1 MRDSRK
7 KGGGDMTGVMVL
19 ADDLSG
25 AAEVAGIVLERTT
38 NLELSLSGVDG
49 LGAAGRL
56 SATVGIVD
64 LDTRSRS
71 TAEAGT
77 RLSAA
82 LDAVPTG
89 TRVVVKIDSLLR
101 GHVAATVDVLA
112 RRGRVVVAAGHPGL
126 GRVVRDGVLFVNH
139 VPLHR
144 SSVWNAEPGHPPA
157 TVRDVV
163 GTAPSVAVPDVTG
176 DRDLDDVVA
185 SVADDPDAVLVG
197 SGALAAAVVR
207 TLPAVDAAADTTT
220 HGSSRDVL
228 TVVGTA
234 SVGARDQ
241 VARLA
246 EDGVPVVSVDAAA
259 IVAGRASTAEL
270 ESVLARGSAVLT
282 VSGPLDPSA
291 SGRLVAALGQFVA
304 RVVAGRSVDLALTGG
319 ETARAVVDALGIT
332 TLRPVGRVHYGAVVL
347 RAPDGR
353 RVVTRPGSFGD
364 RHSLSAIHAH
374 LAGLP
379 VGTVSQS

>member
-1 MRDSRK
+1 
-7 KGGGDMTGVMVL
+7 MTRTVVL
-19 ADDLSG
+19 SDDLSG
-25 AAEVAGIVLERTT
+25 AAEVAGTVLERTT
-38 NLELSLSGVDG
+38 DLELSLSGVDG
-49 LGAAGRL
+49 FTAA
-56 SATVGIVD
+56 VGIVD

-71 TAEAGT
+71 AAEAGA

-82 LDAVPTG
+82 LGAVPAG

-101 GHVAATVDVLA
+101 GHVATTVDVLA

-126 GRVVRDGVLFVNH
+126 GRIVRNGVLYVND

-144 SSVWNAEPGHPPA
+144 SSVWNAEPGLPPA
-157 TVRDVV
+157 SVRDVV

-176 DRDLDDVVA
+176 NRDLDDVVA
-185 SVADDPDAVLVG
+185 SVADDPDVVLVG
-197 SGALAAAVVR
+197 SGALAAALVR
-207 TLPAVDAAADTTT
+207 TLPAATAARDTHPADPA
-220 HGSSRDVL
+220 RDVL

-259 IVAGRASTAEL
+259 VLAGRASTAEL
-270 ESVLARGSAVLT
+270 EGALARGSAVLT

-291 SGRLVAALGQFVA
+291 SGRLVVALGHLVA
-304 RVVAGRSVDLALTGG
+304 RVAAGRAVDLALTGG

-332 TLRPVGRVHYGAVVL
+332 TLRPVGQVHYGAVVL

-353 RVVTRPGSFGD
+353 RIVTRPGSFGD

-379 VGTVSQS
+379 VGAVSQS